1 MFLWLLSNNKL
12 LTRDNLSKRR
22 PMADVTCVFCSE
34 NESIVHLFFE
44 CCVAKEVWSS
54 CANSLGISLNPGFES
69 IARLWIYKKKHAITN
84 LCTSAILWCI
94 WNLRNAFCFQGKCW
108 RDVPIVLTKA
118 CRMMRRWKSLC
129 NGQESM
135 QLHKMVEEI
144 EGIARQPLRI
154 SWGHQASW
162 DVQQRQDLEGK
173 GAVAS
178 STFGAHAT
186 SECFGS
192 RTVYRSNGCLEG
204 AGCA

>member
-1 MFLWLLSNNKL
+1 MFS
-12 LTRDNLSKRR
+12 
-22 PMADVTCVFCSE
+22 SE
-34 NESIVHLFFE
+34 NDSIVHLFFD
-44 CCVAKEVWSS
+44 CCVAKEVWPL

-69 IARLWIYKKKHAITN
+69 IGRLWIFKKKHAITN

-94 WNLRNAFCFQGKCW
+94 WNLRNAVCFQGERWK
-108 RDVPIVLTKA
+108 DVRKVMTKA
-118 CRMMRRWKSLC
+118 YGAIRIWKSLC

-154 SWGHQASW
+154 SWGRQASW
-162 DVQQRQDLEGK
+162 DVQQRQDLEGT

-178 STFGAHAT
+178 SPFGAHVA

-192 RTVYRSNGCLEG
+192 RTVYRTNGCLEG